1 MKLVIAALI
10 GITSTAAHA
19 VTPRIILDELRA
31 LQLNKAAIEL
41 VDVRMPAD
49 FAKGH
54 IQGARNVPQGEIGTG
69 VWDREKHVVV
79 YCTEDPCP
87 MSDRAAERLAG
98 LGYAKVSILAEGF
111 AAWAQKGYPVVVEKE
126 SDKPRPGRLAVEAV
140 KARIEKG
147 DLTVLDVRP
156 AAEFAAGHLKGALN
170 SPLEGMTA
178 LLPSISKDK
187 DVLVYDRTAPRA
199 RQAAVLLLEAGCKV
213 YEMPGGL
220 IGWTK
225 KKYPLEMK

>member
-1 MKLVIAALI
+1 MKWIIAMLVEMASVAAF
-10 GITSTAAHA
+10 AA
-19 VTPRIILDELRA
+19 TPRIPLDELRA
-31 LQLNKAAIEL
+31 LQLNKAALEL
-41 VDVRMPAD
+41 VDVRMPDD

-69 VWDREKHVVV
+69 VWDREKQVIV

-111 AAWAQKGYPVVVEKE
+111 AAWAPKGYPVVVERE
-126 SDKPRPGRLAVEAV
+126 ADKPRPGRLAVEAV
-140 KARIEKG
+140 KARLEKD

-156 AAEFAAGHLKGALN
+156 ATEFAAGHLKGALN
-170 SPLEGMTA
+170 SPVEGLAA
-178 LLPSISKDK
+178 LLPSVPKDK
-187 DVLVYDRTAPRA
+187 DVLVYDRTALRS
-199 RQAAVLLLEAGCKV
+199 RQAAVLLLEAGYKV

-220 IGWTK
+220 MGWTK

>member
-1 MKLVIAALI
+1 MKLTIAILF
-10 GITSTAAHA
+10 GLTSMGAHA
-19 VTPRIILDELRA
+19 TTPRIWLDELRA

-49 FAKGH
+49 FTKGH

-69 VWDREKHVVV
+69 VWPRDHHVIV

-98 LGYAKVSILAEGF
+98 LGYPKVSILAEGF
-111 AAWAQKGYPVVVEKE
+111 AVWAQKGYPVVIPKQT
-126 SDKPRPGRLAVEAV
+126 DKPRPARLALEAV
-140 KARIEKG
+140 KERLEKG

-156 AAEFAAGHLKGALN
+156 AAEFAAGHLKGAKNL
-170 SPLEGMTA
+170 PLEGMSA
-178 LLPSISKDK
+178 QAAAIPKDR
-187 DVLVYDRTAPRA
+187 DVLVYDRTSIRS
-199 RQAAVLLLEAGCKV
+199 RQAAVLLLENGHKV

-220 IGWTK
+220 MGWTK
-225 KKYPLEMK
+225 KKYPLEMN